1 MLAFVPFILLGD
13 EKEVENLSYFTGKRG
28 KPLSFSTG
36 QSAMVNLVTRILSDE
51 RKAWLA
57 SKPAELFLRF
67 VPKNGRSEAHSR
79 RPFLFGTLKRFAT

>member
-1 MLAFVPFILLGD
+1 
-13 EKEVENLSYFTGKRG
+13 
-28 KPLSFSTG
+28 
-36 QSAMVNLVTRILSDE
+36 MVNLVTRILSDE